1 MNINTFDI
9 TISGDVRYGYYLPNG
24 DYADFYF
31 NGDYAFWKSYDNVQ
45 TLTLNLA
52 NIESFKKLSFPI
64 VKITAKPK
72 KINAFKKWW
81 YSGCIEKLYD
91 INIKLISIKD
101 VTYIKMRSGK
111 TYMIDES
118 VECLKNAFE
127 GCVWTAD
134 FLEHLTHN

>member
-9 TISGDVRYGYYLPNG
+9 TISGNAQYGYCLSDGNYV
-24 DYADFYF
+24 DFYF
-31 NGDYAFWKSYDNVQ
+31 NGYYAFWKSNDNVQ

-64 VKITAKPK
+64 VKIVVKPK

-81 YSGCIEKLYD
+81 YSGCVEKLYD
-91 INIKLISIKD
+91 ISINLISIKN
-101 VTYIKMRSGK
+101 VTYIKMRSGR
-111 TYMIDES
+111 TYLIDES